1 MEIGSFCQL
10 LKSADGRF
18 RSRALIVPDVS
29 DFNVLKG
36 HYGSEF
42 EVLRF
47 SEFVTSD
54 CFVPMPD
61 RVFSLFDDRRMA
73 LRKPI
78 IGIGLDGYLSILD
91 DAQIACAMSYVR
103 GYLDGCGVESV
114 VFVFR
119 QRWGA
124 MSQAFQH
131 PSLFADNIFAEIG
144 CGGAYP
150 LFAKTKVTL
159 ISGKFAKR
167 VNSNYDSVR
176 EYLKKMETWAVP
188 NEDEIRI
195 AVQFNGEQAFGGL
208 SRNVTQYPSLKGL
221 FKAYC
226 DFHADFSDVAF
237 RWVAE
242 KTQGMDVA
250 KELRDYFYP
259 NGSTDIL
266 LNVLLRYRSIANSGE
281 REVFLFVLETLVPK
295 SSYVARVIATAKG
308 RAEEFLERY
317 VNVPEELLGADNA
330 LTLAEERNAAIRQI
344 KVDCM
349 EVRTAVA
356 ALIGKSKA
364 IPVRTMKHWLQLGL
378 DIEETEWMRLAFVG
392 EASERLEAAEQSEL
406 LCAYRN
412 AQFDDL
418 NPQLTGYFSA
428 YRELK
433 CADSVT
439 SEFCE
444 TAFKC
449 AIPEDVPT
457 RESLLVALREDSDTA
472 LLVVD
477 AMGAEYIPFLLDRA
491 KRYNIK
497 PVAVHYSTAKLP
509 ASTPFNPVK
518 DEWGDKRYWKFN
530 DFDAAIH
537 DSTYSDTAAAMSK
550 ELRILDRDVMGRV
563 AVMLGQYKRVVLT
576 ADHGASRLAVLARK
590 AGLSRDITDFN
601 GKLDVLDWR
610 FAKRHSATHLDSDDF
625 VEPLNMDFVII
636 KGYNRFSKS
645 GGPGFEIHGGATI
658 EEQVVPV
665 IVFERVAAFSES
677 APTADP
683 VAQKPQS
690 VVNADA
696 QIGINNDFD
705 I

>member
-1 MEIGSFCQL
+1 M
-10 LKSADGRF
+10 
-18 RSRALIVPDVS
+18 
-29 DFNVLKG
+29 
-36 HYGSEF
+36 
-42 EVLRF
+42 
-47 SEFVTSD
+47 
-54 CFVPMPD
+54 
-61 RVFSLFDDRRMA
+61 RR
-73 LRKPI
+73 
-78 IGIGLDGYLSILD
+78 
-91 DAQIACAMSYVR
+91 
-103 GYLDGCGVESV
+103 
-114 VFVFR
+114 
-119 QRWGA
+119 
-124 MSQAFQH
+124 
-131 PSLFADNIFAEIG
+131 
-144 CGGAYP
+144 
-150 LFAKTKVTL
+150 
-159 ISGKFAKR
+159 
-167 VNSNYDSVR
+167 
-176 EYLKKMETWAVP
+176 
-188 NEDEIRI
+188 
-195 AVQFNGEQAFGGL
+195 
-208 SRNVTQYPSLKGL
+208 
-221 FKAYC
+221 
-226 DFHADFSDVAF
+226 
-237 RWVAE
+237 
-242 KTQGMDVA
+242 
-250 KELRDYFYP
+250 
-259 NGSTDIL
+259 
-266 LNVLLRYRSIANSGE
+266 
-281 REVFLFVLETLVPK
+281 
-295 SSYVARVIATAKG
+295 
-308 RAEEFLERY
+308 
-317 VNVPEELLGADNA
+317 
-330 LTLAEERNAAIRQI
+330 
-344 KVDCM
+344 
-349 EVRTAVA
+349 
-356 ALIGKSKA
+356 
-364 IPVRTMKHWLQLGL
+364 
-378 DIEETEWMRLAFVG
+378 AFVG

-530 DFDAAIH
+530 DFDAAVH

-563 AVMLGQYKRVVLT
+563 AEMLGQYKRVVLT

-590 AGLSRDITDFN
+590 AGLSRDITEFN

-610 FAKRHSATHLDSDDF
+610 FAKRHSATHLDSADF

-665 IVFERVAAFSES
+665 IVFERAAAFSES